1 MSSTIDLDFYE
12 QVIMFHCLT
21 DESFL
26 GTVIEHLD
34 PEYFTDNNISNII
47 DIVTTFYNNRNQ
59 IPSLTEIKAHLST
72 PELVNNFKTV
82 VQYIQNLR
90 DSDNMQRPEFK
101 FSKDELYENTEQ
113 FFKQKAV
120 YNTMIDVAENST
132 GKDIDT
138 GEILGKFESACNITL
153 DVDKGLDYLNE
164 IDRHIQDL
172 KEEDSTISTGW
183 DWLDEKLSGGLLEHG
198 RAIYVFAG
206 ETNIGKSIF
215 LGNMAVNLASQ
226 GKTVLLVTLEM
237 SELVYAKRLST
248 QITQIP
254 IKELSNQTDFLK
266 ESLEE
271 YKKDHDRSRILIKE
285 FPPST
290 ITSSN
295 LQAFIKKLSDSGIE
309 IDAIVLDYVNL
320 LTTRDGVNS
329 YERVKYVT
337 EKLRALSYIFACPIV
352 TATQLNRSGYNE
364 INPGLETVGES
375 YGLAATADAMFSI
388 WQEEE
393 DAELGI
399 IKLGLMKNR
408 FGQNFGS
415 VTLSIDYTTLTLS
428 EDAEL
433 ADSLPEI
440 ETSDIA
446 DTGET
451 LADTLDFLYKNDS

>member
-47 DIVTTFYNNRNQ
+47 DIVTTFYNTRNQ

-82 VQYIQNLR
+82 VQYIQNFR
-90 DSDNMQRPEFK
+90 DSDSMQRPEFK

-337 EKLRALSYIFACPIV
+337 EKLRALSYIFACPII

-433 ADSLPEI
+433 ADSLPET
-440 ETSDIA
+440 ETSEIA

>member
-47 DIVTTFYNNRNQ
+47 DIVTTFYNTRNQ

-82 VQYIQNLR
+82 VQYIQNFR
-90 DSDNMQRPEFK
+90 DSDSMQRPEFK

-215 LGNMAVNLASQ
+215 LGNMAVNLANQ

-337 EKLRALSYIFACPIV
+337 EKLRALSYIFACPII

-440 ETSDIA
+440 ETSEIA

>member
-1 MSSTIDLDFYE
+1 M
-12 QVIMFHCLT
+12 
-21 DESFL
+21 
-26 GTVIEHLD
+26 
-34 PEYFTDNNISNII
+34 
-47 DIVTTFYNNRNQ
+47 
-59 IPSLTEIKAHLST
+59 
-72 PELVNNFKTV
+72 
-82 VQYIQNLR
+82 
-90 DSDNMQRPEFK
+90 
-101 FSKDELYENTEQ
+101 
-113 FFKQKAV
+113 
-120 YNTMIDVAENST
+120 
-132 GKDIDT
+132 
-138 GEILGKFESACNITL
+138 
-153 DVDKGLDYLNE
+153 
-164 IDRHIQDL
+164 

-433 ADSLPEI
+433 ADSLPET
-440 ETSDIA
+440 ETSEIA